1 MTVPMTARPSPADHP
16 TDWPLMANEFTFSVT
31 TTGFDEDYSPSDTSR
46 ITTNFANLARGEHRR
61 QNLRNALTMID
72 HRFNDLAHWD
82 NPNRDRY
89 TVELE
94 IVTVE
99 LQFAGGGADQEF
111 TLLEVPDIQ
120 IVARG

>member
-1 MTVPMTARPSPADHP
+1 
-16 TDWPLMANEFTFSVT
+16 MANEFTFSIT
-31 TTGFDEDYSPSDTSR
+31 TTRFDEDYSPSDSSR

-61 QNLRNALTMID
+61 QNLCNALTMID

-94 IVTVE
+94 IVRCDE
-99 LQFAGGGADQEF
+99 DSGGLAIINNEEGSQ
-111 TLLEVPDIQ
+111 P
-120 IVARG
+120 

>member
-1 MTVPMTARPSPADHP
+1 
-16 TDWPLMANEFTFSVT
+16 MANEFTFRIT
-31 TTGFDEDYSPSDTSR
+31 TTRFDEDYSPSDTSR
-46 ITTNFANLARGEHRR
+46 ITTNFANLARGEHRQ
-61 QNLRNALTMID
+61 QNLRNALAMID

-99 LQFAGGGADQEF
+99 LQFAARGEDQEF
-111 TLLEVPDIQ
+111 P
-120 IVARG
+120 ARGPRYPDRRPADRGTSPRDRGEQLLLLCP